1 MDYILTFLE
10 GFASFISPCMLP
22 MVPIYLSYFMGEKSK
37 YNEIGN
43 NDKNSKN
50 NNDDK
55 ETENE
60 IKKEIK
66 IEKQKKQNNT
76 LINSI
81 GFVLGF
87 TIIFLVLSI
96 FASSLGNVLN
106 NNIKYIKVIFG
117 ILIIILGCNYIGI
130 FKIGF
135 LNKTKKARLNNIDFN
150 FLKAVIFGILFSISW
165 TPCIGTFLSS
175 ALLLVA
181 KTESIM
187 QGLIMMLL
195 YSLGLGIPFIISAVF
210 IDKLKTTFDFMKKHF
225 DIIKKISGIILII
238 SGIYTIFF

>member
-37 YNEIGN
+37 YNEIGK

-55 ETENE
+55 ETEPE
-60 IKKEIK
+60 IKKEI
-66 IEKQKKQNNT
+66 EKQKEKNNT

-117 ILIIILGCNYIGI
+117 ILIIILGFNYIGI

-135 LNKTKKARLNNIDFN
+135 LNKTKKARLKNKDFN
-150 FLKAVIFGILFSISW
+150 FLKAVIFGILFSLSW

-238 SGIYTIFF
+238 SGIYTILF